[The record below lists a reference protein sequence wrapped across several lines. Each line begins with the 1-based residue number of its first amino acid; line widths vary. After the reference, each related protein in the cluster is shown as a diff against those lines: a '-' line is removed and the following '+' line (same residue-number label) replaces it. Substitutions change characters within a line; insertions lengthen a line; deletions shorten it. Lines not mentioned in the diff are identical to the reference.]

1 MHITTEAIVLRARSV
16 DEFDC
21 VLTLLTKERGVISAY
36 ARGAKKPRGT
46 LRVPT
51 ELLSYSCFVLFS
63 NKERYSVDRADLEGV
78 FMGVRGDV
86 CKLSLASYLCELTAE
101 TAPRGES
108 AGEYLR
114 LLLNSL
120 YMLDRD
126 KRACAFIKPL
136 YELRLLTMAGY
147 MPNLV
152 ACRGCGC
159 FASELL
165 YFLPLTGELACGE
178 CIADAPPDQPQMR
191 LSAGVLAAMRHILYA
206 PFERLFAFTLPQEQL
221 VYLGEVTQYY
231 VQVQLDKRFPTLDFY
246 LTIKD

>member
-1 MHITTEAIVLRARSV
+1 MVLRARSV

-136 YELRLLTMAGY
+136 YELRLLTMAG
-147 MPNLV
+147 
-152 ACRGCGC
+152 
-159 FASELL
+159 
-165 YFLPLTGELACGE
+165 
-178 CIADAPPDQPQMR
+178 
-191 LSAGVLAAMRHILYA
+191 
-206 PFERLFAFTLPQEQL
+206 
-221 VYLGEVTQYY
+221 
-231 VQVQLDKRFPTLDFY
+231 
-246 LTIKD
+246 

>member
-159 FASELL
+159 FESELI
-165 YFLPLTGELACGE
+165 YFC
-178 CIADAPPDQPQMR
+178 R
-191 LSAGVLAAMRHILYA
+191 
-206 PFERLFAFTLPQEQL
+206 
-221 VYLGEVTQYY
+221 
-231 VQVQLDKRFPTLDFY
+231 
-246 LTIKD
+246 

>member
-114 LLLNSL
+114 
-120 YMLDRD
+120 
-126 KRACAFIKPL
+126 
-136 YELRLLTMAGY
+136 
-147 MPNLV
+147 
-152 ACRGCGC
+152 
-159 FASELL
+159 
-165 YFLPLTGELACGE
+165 
-178 CIADAPPDQPQMR
+178 
-191 LSAGVLAAMRHILYA
+191 
-206 PFERLFAFTLPQEQL
+206 
-221 VYLGEVTQYY
+221 
-231 VQVQLDKRFPTLDFY
+231 
-246 LTIKD
+246 